1 MTFLMIS
8 LKQIFKLT
16 PNRLLFVFLQ
26 IKKYRIT
33 RENPIIINLR
43 QMKKFV
49 PKRFLKKHVNKKI
62 LIKKAIE
69 FKSLF

>member
-1 MTFLMIS
+1 MTFLMLS

-26 IKKYRIT
+26 IKKYRII
-33 RENPIIINLR
+33 RENPIIINLK

-49 PKRFLKKHVNKKI
+49 SKRFLKKHVNKKI
-62 LIKKAIE
+62 LIKKAIVL
-69 FKSLF
+69 KSPF